1 MNSWEIIYFTMEIF
15 NKLIKLIEYK
25 APNEYNFVLPEAKH
39 DETLRGANNIENQT
53 RNNLKETVFPSLDVN
68 KDYIKKR
75 YNFDINSDI
84 KLREFTI
91 NIRGKQYKSFLFYI
105 EGMIDSDSINKF
117 VIKPLMLKN
126 SSNLSESDED
136 IISTAVTNNVTVRRV
151 KKFDIKNYIL
161 ECLVPQNDIQTEN
174 KFKNV
179 IQKVNAGVSALFID
193 TIDCAF
199 MIDAKGFE
207 KRSVSPPD
215 NENII
220 RGSQE
225 GFIESLRTNTTLLRR
240 IVNNENLII
249 EEINV
254 GKISNTQVAMCY
266 LKNVANNNLI
276 KEVRYR
282 IDNIGI
288 DYLLSSGQLE
298 QLIEDTNF
306 SVPQL
311 LSTERPDRLSS
322 YILEG
327 RVAILVNGTP
337 YGLVAPAVLID
348 FLSSAEDRNLK
359 YQFANLLKI
368 VRILALFITLLLPG
382 LYIAVTTFHQE
393 LVPTELLFAIV
404 ASRSNVP
411 FPIIFEIL
419 IMEISLELIRES
431 GVRVPAPLGQA
442 IGIVRCNYIR

>member
-1 MNSWEIIYFTMEIF
+1 MKIF
-15 NKLIKLIEYK
+15 SKLINLIEYK
-25 APNEYNFVLPEAKH
+25 APNEYNFVLPEAKP
-39 DETLRGANNIENQT
+39 DETLRSANNVENQT
-53 RNNLKETVFPSLDVN
+53 KDKLNQTVFPSIDVN
-68 KDYIKKR
+68 KEYIKKK
-75 YNFDINSDI
+75 YTFDINSDI

-91 NIRGKQYKSFLFYI
+91 NVRGKQYKAFLFYI

-126 SSNLSESDED
+126 SSNLSESDQD
-136 IISTAVTNNVTVRRV
+136 TVCTAITNNVTVRRV
-151 KKFDIKNYIL
+151 KKFDLKNYIL
-161 ECLVPQNDIQTEN
+161 ECLVPQNDIETN
-174 KFKNV
+174 DKFKDI

-193 TIDCAF
+193 TINSAF

-225 GFIESLRTNTTLLRR
+225 GFIESIRTNTTLLRR
-240 IVNNENLII
+240 IVNSEDLII
-249 EEINV
+249 EESTV
-254 GKISNTQVAMCY
+254 GKISNTKVAICY
-266 LKNVANNNLI
+266 LRNVANDSLV

-282 IDNIGI
+282 INNIGI
-288 DYLLSSGQLE
+288 DYLISSGQLE

-359 YQFANLLKI
+359 YQFANLLKL
-368 VRILALFITLLLPG
+368 VRFLALFITLLLPG

-393 LVPTELLFAIV
+393 LIPTELLFAIV

-411 FPIIFEIL
+411 FPVIFEIL

-442 IGIVRCNYIR
+442 IGIVRCNCFR

>member
-1 MNSWEIIYFTMEIF
+1 
-15 NKLIKLIEYK
+15 NKE
-25 APNEYNFVLPEAKH
+25 
-39 DETLRGANNIENQT
+39 
-53 RNNLKETVFPSLDVN
+53 
-68 KDYIKKR
+68 YIKKR

-91 NIRGKQYKSFLFYI
+91 NVRGKQYKAFLFYI
-105 EGMIDSDSINKF
+105 EGMINSDSVNKF

-126 SSNLSESDED
+126 ASNLSKADED
-136 IISTAVTNNVTVRRV
+136 AVRTAVTSNVTVRRV
-151 KKFDIKNYIL
+151 KKFDLKNYIL
-161 ECLVPQNDIQTEN
+161 ECLVPQNDIQTDN
-174 KFKNV
+174 KFKD
-179 IQKVNAGVSALFID
+179 IIEKVNSGVSALFID

-199 MIDAKGFE
+199 VIDAKGFE
-207 KRSVSPPD
+207 KRSVSPPE
-215 NENII
+215 NETII

-225 GFIESLRTNTTLLRR
+225 GFIESIRTNTTLLRR
-240 IVNNENLII
+240 IVNSEELII
-249 EEINV
+249 EELTV
-254 GKISNTQVAMCY
+254 GKISNTKVAICY
-266 LKNVANNNLI
+266 LNNVANDNLV

-282 IDNIGI
+282 IDNIGV
-288 DYLLSSGQLE
+288 DYLISSGQLE

-359 YQFANLLKI
+359 YQFSNLLKF
-368 VRILALFITLLLPG
+368 VRLLALFITLLLPG
-382 LYIAVTTFHQE
+382 LYIAITTFHQE
-393 LVPTELLFAIV
+393 LIPTELLFAIV

-419 IMEISLELIRES
+419 IMEVSLELIRES

-442 IGIVRCNYIR
+442 IGIVRCNCFR

>member
-1 MNSWEIIYFTMEIF
+1 MNSWEIIYFTMGIF

-25 APNEYNFVLPEAKH
+25 APNEYNFVLPEAKPNK
-39 DETLRGANNIENQT
+39 TLRGANNVENQT
-53 RNNLKETVFPSLDVN
+53 KENFKESVFPSIDVN
-68 KDYIKKR
+68 KEYIKKR
-75 YNFDINSDI
+75 YSFDINSDI

-91 NIRGKQYKSFLFYI
+91 NVRGKQYKAFLFYI

-151 KKFDIKNYIL
+151 RKFDIKNYIL
-161 ECLVPQNDIQTEN
+161 ESLVPQNDVSTET
-174 KFKNV
+174 KFKS
-179 IQKVNAGVSALFID
+179 IAQKVNAGVSALFID
-193 TIDCAF
+193 TIDSAF

-207 KRSVSPPD
+207 KRSVSPPE

-240 IVNNENLII
+240 IVNNEDLII
-249 EEINV
+249 EEMNV
-254 GKISNTQVAMCY
+254 GKISNTQVAVCY
-266 LKNVANNNLI
+266 LKNVANDKLV
-276 KEVRYR
+276 KEVMYR
-282 IDNIGI
+282 INNIGI

-298 QLIEDTNF
+298 QLIEDKNF
-306 SVPQL
+306 SLPQL
-311 LSTERPDRLSS
+311 ISTERPDRLSS

-359 YQFANLLKI
+359 YQFANLLKV

-393 LVPTELLFAIV
+393 LIPTELLFAIV

>member
-1 MNSWEIIYFTMEIF
+1 MKIF
-15 NKLIKLIEYK
+15 NKLIKLIEYN
-25 APNEYNFVLPEAKH
+25 APKEYNFVLPEAKPNK
-39 DETLRGANNIENQT
+39 TLRGANDVENENKDKT
-53 RNNLKETVFPSLDVN
+53 KENVFPSIDVN
-68 KDYIKKR
+68 KEYIKKR

-91 NIRGKQYKSFLFYI
+91 NVRGKQYKAFLFYI
-105 EGMIDSDSINKF
+105 EGMINSDSVNKF

-126 SSNLSESDED
+126 TSNLSKADED
-136 IISTAVTNNVTVRRV
+136 IVSTAVTNNVTVRRV
-151 KKFDIKNYIL
+151 KKFDLKNYIL
-161 ECLVPQNDIQTEN
+161 ECLVPQNDIATDK
-174 KFKNV
+174 KFKD
-179 IQKVNAGVSALFID
+179 IIEKVNAGVSALFID
-193 TIDCAF
+193 TIDSAF

-207 KRSVSPPD
+207 KRSVSPPE
-215 NENII
+215 NETII

-225 GFIESLRTNTTLLRR
+225 GFIESIRTNTTLLRR
-240 IVNNENLII
+240 IVNSEELII
-249 EEINV
+249 EELTV
-254 GKISNTQVAMCY
+254 GKISNTKVAMCY
-266 LKNVANNNLI
+266 LNNVANDNLV

-282 IDNIGI
+282 IDNIGV
-288 DYLLSSGQLE
+288 DYLISSGQLE

-359 YQFANLLKI
+359 YQFSNLLKS
-368 VRILALFITLLLPG
+368 VRLLALFITLLLPG
-382 LYIAVTTFHQE
+382 LYIAITTFHQE
-393 LVPTELLFAIV
+393 LIPTELLFAIV

-419 IMEISLELIRES
+419 IMEVSLELIRES

-442 IGIVRCNYIR
+442 IGIVRSYCLR

>member
-1 MNSWEIIYFTMEIF
+1 MKIF
-15 NKLIKLIEYK
+15 NKLINLIEYK
-25 APNEYNFVLPEAKH
+25 APNEYNFVLPEAKPN
-39 DETLRGANNIENQT
+39 ETLRSANNVENET
-53 RNNLKETVFPSLDVN
+53 EDKLKQTVFPSIDVN
-68 KDYIKKR
+68 KEYIKKK
-75 YNFDINSDI
+75 YTFDVNSDI

-91 NIRGKQYKSFLFYI
+91 NIRGKQYKAFLFYI

-126 SSNLSESDED
+126 SSNLSESDQD
-136 IISTAVTNNVTVRRV
+136 AVRTAVTNNVTVRRV
-151 KKFDIKNYIL
+151 KKFDLKNYIL
-161 ECLVPQNDIQTEN
+161 ECLVPQNDIEANN
-174 KFKNV
+174 KFKDI

-193 TIDCAF
+193 TIDSAF

-225 GFIESLRTNTTLLRR
+225 GFIESIRTNTTLLRR
-240 IVNNENLII
+240 IVNSENLII
-249 EEINV
+249 EESTV
-254 GKISNTQVAMCY
+254 GKISNTKVAICY
-266 LKNVANNNLI
+266 LKNVANDNLV

-282 IDNIGI
+282 IDNISI
-288 DYLLSSGQLE
+288 DYLISSGQLE

-359 YQFANLLKI
+359 YQFSNLLKL
-368 VRILALFITLLLPG
+368 VRFLALFITLLLPG

-393 LVPTELLFAIV
+393 LIPTELLFAIV

-411 FPIIFEIL
+411 FPVIFEIL

-442 IGIVRCNYIR
+442 IGIVRCNCFR